1 MAIHAHFSVTDY
13 VVFSSILLASMG
25 IGIFFSRSGGS
36 PQSNN
41 EYLMAGRSMS
51 SLPVAMSVLASF
63 VSSIAILGTP
73 AEVYTYG
80 FQYWMQSLTNFIS
93 VPLTVWIFLPVYYNL
108 RLTSSYEYL
117 EKRFSFSVRMLG
129 STVFVV
135 QTLLY
140 TGIVLYGPSLTLQS
154 VTGFPLWLSTIVT
167 GLVCTF
173 YTTLGGMKAVIWT
186 DVFQGV
192 VMLLGMTTIIII
204 GTVKI
209 GSFGKVFDIA
219 RSGRRLDFDLSLD
232 PTHRSTLWTFLIGG
246 IFQMLPVYATNQT
259 AVQRFLTTRSFK
271 EAKRSVWIN
280 IPLNILNTS
289 VTALTGLVLY
299 AFYASCDPI
308 STGEVHA
315 DDEILPYFVIEV
327 LGKFH
332 GIPGVFVATLFC
344 GTLSTVASGLNAL
357 AAVTVEDFIPLV
369 VTHIPPERETLVSKM
384 LVFVYGVVSLMLA
397 FSISKLGDMILQ
409 MSSTMFGTTGG
420 PMLALFSLGILTRQ
434 ASAKGVW
441 IGLVT
446 GFTAVTWIAVGALVN
461 PPNYPTLPMSISG
474 CPRNLTN
481 GNMTLL
487 HPSRNVSS
495 HSVYAIS
502 FFWYGLLSFIIT
514 YVTGYFASFIFTSHV
529 NETIHHSLLF
539 DYSKLKAWWRI
550 CKKRK
555 VPDINTFFQKH
566 RKSTEESCPFIS
578 NKDEQDDRDE
588 VKQN

>member
-219 RSGRRLDFDLSLD
+219 RSGCRLDFDLSLD

-487 HPSRNVSS
+487 HPSR
-495 HSVYAIS
+495 
-502 FFWYGLLSFIIT
+502 
-514 YVTGYFASFIFTSHV
+514 
-529 NETIHHSLLF
+529 
-539 DYSKLKAWWRI
+539 K
-550 CKKRK
+550 
-555 VPDINTFFQKH
+555 
-566 RKSTEESCPFIS
+566 
-578 NKDEQDDRDE
+578 
-588 VKQN
+588 